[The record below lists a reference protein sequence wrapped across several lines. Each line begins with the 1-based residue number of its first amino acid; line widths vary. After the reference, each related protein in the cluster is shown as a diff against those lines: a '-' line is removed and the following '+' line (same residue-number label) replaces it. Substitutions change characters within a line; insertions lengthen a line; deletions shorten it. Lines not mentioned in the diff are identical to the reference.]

1 MSAAL
6 DLEAPSV
13 TTGTGHA
20 TLYQEFIL
28 ESDNITSGAAPT
40 KRTVAIAVDG
50 SQYSRHAVHWAI
62 DNYLRPDD
70 LVAFIN
76 VRTQVIVP
84 AVGLNGDTSLE
95 YAELAEQGHI
105 EDSKLLLG
113 SFMKL
118 VSQKGIVSKGYSIG
132 GFQQRKHAIVEK
144 CAQLNAH
151 TLICASRGMNAVSRA
166 LLGSVSDYCAHHC
179 ACPVVV
185 VRPTRKEL
193 EAMTVP
199 EHHKYPEAIA
209 IPPSAA
215 VNKI

>member
-1 MSAAL
+1 MLASL
-6 DLEAPSV
+6 ELEASSV
-13 TTGTGHA
+13 TTGAGYSA
-20 TLYQEFIL
+20 VFQEFVL
-28 ESDNITSGAAPT
+28 ESENIDAAAAPT
-40 KRTVAIAVDG
+40 KRTVAIAVDA
-50 SQYSRHAVHWAI
+50 SQYARHAVHWAI

-76 VRTQVIVP
+76 VRTQVIIP

-95 YAELAEQGHI
+95 YAELAEKGHL

-118 VSQKGIVSKGYSIG
+118 VSQKGFVSKGYSVG

-151 TLICASRGMNAVSRA
+151 VLICASRGVNAVSRA

-185 VRPTRKEL
+185 VRPTRNEL
-193 EAMTVP
+193 DAMTVP
-199 EHHKYPEAIA
+199 EHHKYPEAISV
-209 IPPSAA
+209 PPSAA